1 MTSRANSIDG
11 GLGRTLTLAP
21 PDCAA
26 FCYGHAHVA
35 PSQLSLPTRG
45 GNASQLGPTKGANL
59 SVAGGAPSV
68 IDGSM
73 EESASAPALASELAR
88 YQYEGKQTAI
98 RRPPNAWILYR
109 SAKIKEKTRE
119 EWMVEHGWQ
128 RFLTTPLTSSPAE
141 CSSSILEP
149 AWAGPTKPCASLQSF
164 LSRRLAEMWKAEQS
178 QVKNYYHALAEEKK
192 REHAQRFPGYR
203 FKPRQFTKEEKDE
216 QNREKVARSR
226 AQTAG
231 AQPCNDG
238 PTKVRQRRKAPTAKA
253 RSRPPLDLS
262 INVPDWQDTVSASSY
277 SSLSDQYGGSAT
289 NPPSGQEEAMFNLL
303 MEELTPTSPHLT
315 ASPLAITPT
324 AAAKEGTTSEDKR
337 RGRKG
342 VESLAMAMKRSTA
355 RRKSTSS
362 AGRRALLDL
371 SPGKQAAKSAQETH
385 VDRQEGSPAVNSPLK
400 TLRRSFD
407 VEGNGSEED
416 DAALLESFAVMPA
429 WSPNQSWFP
438 TTGAGQ
444 AFESNRTISAD
455 AEQASSNWTFYS
467 QSAVTVLSALNDASS
482 LPSSAPLQTNDE
494 QLAVEYLLQQ
504 LEQLSDLP
512 HLPPII
518 SPNENTTC
526 SDEEAFQAAASM
538 LTEWHEPAI
547 NLQDVTPAPVMQ
559 ATTLTHDEWDRFLA
573 EAVFEQPHVEQG
585 RKTQPETVCLDPPSL
600 PDLTPVSSTTQ
611 TANPAASPQHTG
623 ASFVELHGAFTE
635 QELLEKLDLMRRAR
649 AEQTVQGQEHAM
661 GE

>member
-1 MTSRANSIDG
+1 MNGASSIDG
-11 GLGRTLTLAP
+11 GLGRTLALAP

-35 PSQLSLPTRG
+35 PSQLSLPTIG
-45 GNASQLGPTKGANL
+45 GNASQAGPTTGANL
-59 SVAGGAPSV
+59 SVAGGGPSV

-73 EESASAPALASELAR
+73 EESASAPVLESEKAR
-88 YQYEGKQTAI
+88 CQYKGKQMAI
-98 RRPPNAWILYR
+98 PRPPNAWILYR

-141 CSSSILEP
+141 SSSSVLEP
-149 AWAGPTKPCASLQSF
+149 AWAGPTKPCTSLQSF
-164 LSRRLAEMWKAEQS
+164 LSRRLADMWKAEQS
-178 QVKNYYHALAEEKK
+178 QVKDYYHALAEEKK
-192 REHAQRFPGYR
+192 REHAQRYPGYR
-203 FKPRQFTKEEKDE
+203 FKPRQFTKEEKHE
-216 QNREKVARSR
+216 QIREKVARSR
-226 AQTAG
+226 AQTAC
-231 AQPCNDG
+231 AQPYNDV
-238 PTKVRQRRKAPTAKA
+238 PTQVRQRREASTANAK
-253 RSRPPLDLS
+253 SRPPLDLS

-277 SSLSDQYGGSAT
+277 SSMSDQYAGSAT

-303 MEELTPTSPHLT
+303 MEELTPTTPDLT

-324 AAAKEGTTSEDKR
+324 ASAKEGTTSEDKR

-342 VESLAMAMKRSTA
+342 VESLAKAMKRSTA

-371 SPGKQAAKSAQETH
+371 SPSKQAAKSVQETH
-385 VDRQEGSPAVNSPLK
+385 ASCQEGSPAVNSPLK
-400 TLRRSFD
+400 TLQRSFD
-407 VEGNGSEED
+407 VVGNGSEED

-429 WSPNQSWFP
+429 WSPNQSWLP
-438 TTGAGQ
+438 TAGAGQ
-444 AFESNRTISAD
+444 AYESSPTISTD
-455 AEQASSNWTFYS
+455 VEQASSNWTFYS
-467 QSAVTVLSALNDASS
+467 HSAITVLSALTDVSS
-482 LPSSAPLQTNDE
+482 LPSSAPVQTNEE

-504 LEQLSDLP
+504 LDQISDLP
-512 HLPPII
+512 QLPLAV
-518 SPNENTTC
+518 SPTENTAC

-547 NLQDVTPAPVMQ
+547 NLQDVTPAPAMQ

-573 EAVFEQPHVEQG
+573 EAVFEQPHAEQG
-585 RKTQPETVCLDPPSL
+585 RQRQPETVCLDPPSL
-600 PDLTPVSSTTQ
+600 PALTPVYSTPQ
-611 TANPAASPQHTG
+611 TANPAASPLQAE

-635 QELLEKLDLMRRAR
+635 QELLEKLDVMRRAR